1 MDCERFEATMIDE
14 LYGELDELTSAAAK
28 RHAAGCARCA
38 ELFAG
43 LRATRRVARLPVADA
58 PDDLEDRILS
68 AARDAQKIVPF
79 KQRLARAVSGA
90 GSWAMRPQ
98 TAMAALFLVMIG
110 TSALFLR
117 GRRSKAPS
125 TAAVTITDRGAPA
138 QSPTPVA
145 AQPTTV
151 DAPAEPNAHGA
162 PKGTPLTAL
171 AASDGDL
178 ARAGDDKKR
187 DSTLAPKAES
197 EAKGYGAR
205 PDDDAPGLLPQAAA
219 APPPSPAPT
228 GALGG
233 PRAGGGGASS
243 NVDTTNAMAAYNA
256 GRYDDA
262 TRLFDATAPG
272 DTASELWAARST
284 REGHGCRAA
293 VARFDKAAA
302 RAAGTTVGYDAKLE
316 AGVCY
321 RQLGNYAAATQRL
334 NDLLTVPTHA
344 ARARAELDK
353 MTPPATA
360 AKPSMRAAPPAKPA
374 SSAAVDD
381 KAY

>member
-1 MDCERFEATMIDE
+1 MDCEKFETTMMDE

-28 RHAAGCARCA
+28 RHLAGCARCA
-38 ELFAG
+38 ELYAG
-43 LRATRRVARLPVADA
+43 LRATRLVAKLPVVEA
-58 PDDLEDRILS
+58 PDDLEDRILN
-68 AARDAQKIVPF
+68 AARDAQKVVPF

-125 TAAVTITDRGAPA
+125 TASVTITDRGAPA

-145 AQPTTV
+145 AQASAV
-151 DAPAEPNAHGA
+151 DTPNELSAHGA
-162 PKGTPLTAL
+162 PKGTPLATVAP
-171 AASDGDL
+171 SDNDL
-178 ARAGDDKKR
+178 ARASDEKKKDSPQQARGD
-187 DSTLAPKAES
+187 L
-197 EAKGYGAR
+197 EAKPGR
-205 PDDDAPGLLPQAAA
+205 TEDDGLLPPAAAPA
-219 APPPSPAPT
+219 APPPMAAATGGFAAPRS
-228 GALGG
+228 ASGG
-233 PRAGGGGASS
+233 SS
-243 NVDTTNAMAAYNA
+243 NVDTSSGMAAYNA

-262 TRLFDATAPG
+262 TRLFDAAAPG

-316 AGVCY
+316 GGVCY
-321 RQLGNYAAATQRL
+321 RQLGNYSAASQRF
-334 NDLLTVPTHA
+334 NDLLTVPSHA
-344 ARARAELDK
+344 AMAQAELAK

-360 AKPSMRAAPPAKPA
+360 AKPKAAAAPPAKASPPA
-374 SSAAVDD
+374 NVDQTF
-381 KAY
+381 

>member
-1 MDCERFEATMIDE
+1 MDCEKFEATMIDE

-38 ELFAG
+38 ALFAG
-43 LRATRRVARLPVADA
+43 LRATRRVAALPIVEA

-68 AARDAQKIVPF
+68 AARDAQKVVPF

-110 TSALFLR
+110 TSALFLH
-117 GRRSKAPS
+117 GKRSKAPS
-125 TAAVTITDRGAPA
+125 SAAVTITDRGAPA
-138 QSPTPVA
+138 AAPAPLSPSQA
-145 AQPTTV
+145 APV

-162 PKGTPLTAL
+162 PKGTPLAM
-171 AASDGDL
+171 ASSDGDL

-187 DSTLAPKAES
+187 DSLSAAKPES
-197 EAKGYGAR
+197 ESKGAAAR
-205 PDDDAPGLLPQAAA
+205 SDDPGLLPQAAA
-219 APPPSPAPT
+219 TVPAPPAPPA
-228 GALGG
+228 ALGA
-233 PRAGGGGASS
+233 PKAMGGGGSAP
-243 NVDTTNAMAAYNA
+243 VDTTNAMAAYNA

-262 TRLFDATAPG
+262 TRLFDVTAPG
-272 DTASELWAARST
+272 DTTSELWAARST

-316 AGVCY
+316 GGVCY
-321 RQLGNYAAATQRL
+321 RQLGNFAAATQRF
-334 NDLLTVPTHA
+334 NDLLSVPTHA
-344 ARARAELDK
+344 ARAQAELNK
-353 MTPPATA
+353 MQQTAPAA
-360 AKPSMRAAPPAKPA
+360 QPKRAAAAPAKPSSTAI
-374 SSAAVDD
+374 DD
-381 KAY
+381 KGL